1 MATTDFIAAI
11 QLGSSHISAMAGR
24 KTSDGG
30 VELLAHARAEASSF
44 IHKGVVF
51 NIDKAAAALNA
62 VIAQLEEQLHAEV
75 AQVYVGIGGQSL
87 HGLKNMVD
95 RNVNEDENTV
105 SQALVDA
112 LCDEN
117 RGTPL
122 ADLTILDVVPQEYK
136 VDRTLQVDPVGVTGR
151 HVVGQYLNLVA
162 NTTLKKNIDLA
173 FDQAQLKVADDLLVS
188 ALVTA
193 KAVITP
199 TEMRQGCAFVDIGAD
214 TTTLSIYKNSLLRH
228 FVVLPIGSH
237 NITRDLT
244 SLKIEEEEAESLKCQ
259 YGDAAYDELTADKE
273 ASCLTSGGQAI
284 PLVELNNIISAR
296 AEEILANVWNQIS
309 ISGFENQLYAGTIFV
324 GGGAQLKGLEEAY
337 RKLTKSERVK
347 VAKKPVFAVE
357 GNLPQG
363 VNDGSW
369 TGVIALIF
377 AGQENCR
384 RPEKVQPAVQK
395 PTANQPAEPAHGTM
409 SSATSNEAQDMN
421 LFSDDEEWKRQEE
434 QLRIR
439 QEMERKQREAEA
451 AKAAKEQ
458 AEREAGHTANG
469 EMKSGAKHNG
479 KKGGNQGKKRGFG
492 LGGFFS
498 DLAENFLTGREN
510 DDAFD
515 DSETKNKE

>member
-347 VAKKPVFAVE
+347 VAKKPVFAV
-357 GNLPQG
+357 
-363 VNDGSW
+363 
-369 TGVIALIF
+369 
-377 AGQENCR
+377 
-384 RPEKVQPAVQK
+384 
-395 PTANQPAEPAHGTM
+395 
-409 SSATSNEAQDMN
+409 
-421 LFSDDEEWKRQEE
+421 
-434 QLRIR
+434 
-439 QEMERKQREAEA
+439 
-451 AKAAKEQ
+451 
-458 AEREAGHTANG
+458 
-469 EMKSGAKHNG
+469 
-479 KKGGNQGKKRGFG
+479 
-492 LGGFFS
+492 
-498 DLAENFLTGREN
+498 
-510 DDAFD
+510 
-515 DSETKNKE
+515 

>member
-395 PTANQPAEPAHGTM
+395 PTANQPAHDTI

-439 QEMERKQREAEA
+439 KEMERKQREAEA
-451 AKAAKEQ
+451 GKAPKEH
-458 AEREAGHTANG
+458 EEHEAGHTANG
-469 EMKSGAKHNG
+469 ETKSGAKHNG

>member
-11 QLGSSHISAMAGR
+11 QLGSAHISAMAGR

-30 VELLAHARAEASSF
+30 VEVLAHARAEASSF

-51 NIDKAAAALNA
+51 NIDKAAAALNV

-95 RNVNEDENTV
+95 RNVSEDENTV
-105 SQALVDA
+105 SLALVDA

-117 RGTPL
+117 RCTPL

-162 NTTLKKNIDLA
+162 NTTLKKNVDLA

-188 ALVTA
+188 ALVAA

-228 FVVLPIGSH
+228 FVVLPIGGH

-244 SLKIEEEEAESLKCQ
+244 SLKIEEEEAENLKCQ

-284 PLVELNNIISAR
+284 LLVELNNIISAR

-309 ISGFENQLYAGTIFV
+309 MSGFENQLYAGTIFM

-347 VAKKPVFAVE
+347 VAKKPVFTVE

-384 RPEKVQPAVQK
+384 RPEKEQPAVQK
-395 PTANQPAEPAHGTM
+395 PTANQPAHGTI

-469 EMKSGAKHNG
+469 ETKSGAKHNG

-492 LGGFFS
+492 FGGFFS

-515 DSETKNKE
+515 DSETKK

>member
-377 AGQENCR
+377 AGQ
-384 RPEKVQPAVQK
+384 
-395 PTANQPAEPAHGTM
+395 
-409 SSATSNEAQDMN
+409 
-421 LFSDDEEWKRQEE
+421 
-434 QLRIR
+434 
-439 QEMERKQREAEA
+439 
-451 AKAAKEQ
+451 
-458 AEREAGHTANG
+458 
-469 EMKSGAKHNG
+469 
-479 KKGGNQGKKRGFG
+479 
-492 LGGFFS
+492 
-498 DLAENFLTGREN
+498 
-510 DDAFD
+510 
-515 DSETKNKE
+515 

>member
-439 QEMERKQREAEA
+439 KEMERKQREAEA
-451 AKAAKEQ
+451 GKAPKEH
-458 AEREAGHTANG
+458 EEHEAGHTANG
-469 EMKSGAKHNG
+469 ETKSGAKHNG

>member
-451 AKAAKEQ
+451 GKAPKEH
-458 AEREAGHTANG
+458 EEHEAGHTANG
-469 EMKSGAKHNG
+469 ETKSGAKHNG